1 VAHFL
6 AAVRNHVSLLE
17 KVRDLAL
24 EEYNVSCREKL
35 TVRKTVRKN
44 FLKLELVLR
53 PGRPRKDLWQAV
65 QKFESE
71 LRQVLRGL
79 GEEEI
84 AG

>member
-1 VAHFL
+1 
-6 AAVRNHVSLLE
+6 LE
-17 KVRDLAL
+17 QTRELAL
-24 EEYNVSCREKL
+24 AEYKVTCREKL

-44 FLKLELVLR
+44 FLKLEVVLR

-65 QKFESE
+65 QKFEAE

-79 GEEEI
+79 GEEEV